1 MKNILVAVDLDD
13 SAQLLVEKAADQA
26 EKFGSKV
33 WVLHIADPEPDFVG
47 NKVGPQYIRDLRVK
61 ELVHEHQLV
70 RKYTDYLKTKN
81 IDADGLLIAGATVQ
95 LILEEI
101 EKLNIDLV
109 IIGHHQ
115 HSLMYQIFTG
125 STHSAVVK
133 KSKVPVLIVP
143 LY

>member
-13 SAQLLVEKAADQA
+13 STPLLVEKAAEQA

-47 NKVGPQYIRDLRVK
+47 NRVGPQYIRDLRRE
-61 ELVHEHQLV
+61 ELLNEHRQI
-70 RKYTDYLKTKN
+70 RKYTDSLKAKGL
-81 IDADGLLIAGATVQ
+81 DADGLLIAGATIQ

-101 EKLNIDLV
+101 KKLNIDLV

-115 HSLMYQIFTG
+115 HSLMYKIFSG
-125 STHSAVVK
+125 STDIAIVK
-133 KSKVPVLIVP
+133 KSKVPVMIVP
-143 LY
+143 L

>member
-1 MKNILVAVDLDD
+1 MENILVAIDLHN
-13 SAQLLVEKAADQA
+13 SSQLLVEKAAELA

-47 NKVGPQYIRDLRVK
+47 NRVGPQYIRDLRVK
-61 ELVHEHQLV
+61 ELLSEHHLI
-70 RKYTDYLKTKN
+70 RKYTDFLQSKQ
-81 IDADGLLIAGATVQ
+81 IDADGLLIAGATVK

-109 IIGHHQ
+109 IIGHRQ
-115 HSLMYQIFTG
+115 HGLMYKIFTG
-125 STHSAVVK
+125 VTDVAVVN

-143 LY
+143 L